1 MPDKLNSTF
10 FSPGIVPNDPAQL
23 PQYLRDLTVQL
34 NGAIQSLDKGGYDK
48 TYVAP
53 TKPREGDMAYADGS
67 YWNPGSGEGMYR
79 YNGSAWAAMT
89 PSSVAYATTAGT
101 ANALNASNNYTVYTL
116 SATALTTSQNLFFGY
131 GGAGGY
137 INSADGYWGMV
148 YRPSV
153 NGSGGYSHLWTNNV
167 GSGLMSLSTSGTLG
181 ANQFS
186 GGGAGLTGTASGLS
200 IGGNAVTATSATYLN
215 NQNYIQRTGSSGN
228 ANTDFNNTPAGTYRY
243 DGDDSGVANGPG
255 NAWWFYENM
264 RHSNGSN
271 YWGTQIAWGWEDNAN
286 RLATRNVSAGSW
298 GGWVYYLNSANYSG
312 YSNFGGNNVYGGVFY
327 DGNDTSFYCNP
338 NGWSLLNSIR
348 LRDNTGY
355 YVFGSY
361 SDPSIRCGSVMA
373 DSLTSYNNI
382 SGNLVYCAAAGGGS
396 GTAMVN
402 QDNRIGRWVVGSGYF
417 EVLVDGGFYGVNFY
431 PSDEKIKKN
440 IVAAN
445 YDALNT
451 VKQIEFKEFD
461 FDAEQS
467 IKVGHVK
474 CGVIAQQIQSIDS
487 NLVEKQGDFLTPKLD
502 QMVYLSLKAAQE
514 INNQITIQQTQINK
528 MQSQIDAL
536 IAKVEI

>member
-1 MPDKLNSTF
+1 MADKLNSTF

-79 YNGSAWAAMT
+79 YNGSAWVAMT

-116 SATALTTSQNLFFGY
+116 SATALTTSQQLFFGY

-167 GSGLMSLSTSGTLG
+167 GSGLMTLSTSGTLG

-186 GGGAGLTGTASGLS
+186 GGGAGLTGTASGLTAGLANGVNS
-200 IGGNAVTATSATYLN
+200 YPNRTDAAWYQAVWSNKGGNGDTNIYSTN
-215 NQNYIQRTGSSGN
+215 NVQILSSGN
-228 ANTDFNNTPAGTYRY
+228 GGVRFGGQWSIS
-243 DGDDSGVANGPG
+243 GDPS
-255 NAWWFYENM
+255 
-264 RHSNGSN
+264 
-271 YWGTQIAWGWEDNAN
+271 WG
-286 RLATRNVSAGSW
+286 LYSSAGLITVGSIA
-298 GGWVYYLNSANYSG
+298 VPRM
-312 YSNFGGNNVYGGVFY
+312 Y
-327 DGNDTSFYCNP
+327 DSEDTSFYCDP

-355 YVFGSY
+355 YLFGSY
-361 SDPSIRCGSVMA
+361 SDPSIRVGNVKA
-373 DSLTSYNNI
+373 DDLTSYGNI
-382 SGNLVYCAAAGGGS
+382 STNSVFAQLFYDSNNTGYYINPYGTSRTGAIIADSPGGS
-396 GTAMVN
+396 TGACMVN
-402 QDNRIGRWVVGSGYF
+402 QDNRIGRWIVGSGYF
-417 EVLVDGGFYGVNFY
+417 EVLIDGSAYGVSFFA
-431 PSDEKIKKN
+431 SDEKIKKN
-440 IVAAN
+440 IVPTTYN
-445 YDALNT
+445 ALDT
-451 VKQIEFKEFD
+451 IDQFKFKEFD
-461 FDAEQS
+461 YDPTKS
-467 IKVGHVK
+467 VHLGHVK
-474 CGVIAQQIQSIDS
+474 CGVIAQQIQSVDD
-487 NLVEKQGDFLTPKLD
+487 NLVEQKGDFLAPKLD
-502 QMVYLSLKAAQE
+502 QMVYLSQKAIQE
-514 INNQITIQQTQINK
+514 LHEKVKSQQA
-528 MQSQIDAL
+528 QIDAL
-536 IAKVEI
+536 IAKVGI